1 MTKKLVTETFIN
13 LVKAGAL
20 SYKASIIRANKENWL
35 ILKGKM
41 LLVLHSIINWNLPR
55 NFSDIFLKAPD
66 YIVWIWTDVINSA
79 FIKKLKILI

>member
-41 LLVLHSIINWNLPR
+41 LLVLHSIINWNLPG

>member
-13 LVKAGAL
+13 LVKARTL

-41 LLVLHSIINWNLPR
+41 LLVLHSITNWNLPG
-55 NFSDIFLKAPD
+55 NFPDIFFKASD